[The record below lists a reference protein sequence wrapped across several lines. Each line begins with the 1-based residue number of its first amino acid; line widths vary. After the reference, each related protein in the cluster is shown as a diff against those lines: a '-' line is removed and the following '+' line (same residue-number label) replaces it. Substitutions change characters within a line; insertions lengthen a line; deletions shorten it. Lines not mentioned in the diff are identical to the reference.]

1 MRAVTVKAAAR
12 RDEEL
17 HVLLVWAHLAAVLAA
32 LAALAMG
39 SCWAWA
45 CAAERNAEPEGPVAG
60 TAGLLVAGYGSVRP
74 LELLPDEEIEMRS
87 GMDDWM
93 CVRLP
98 MSKPSRSTNTAQKRR
113 RLVKSGSR
121 GRSVLGRSSL

>member
-17 HVLLVWAHLAAVLAA
+17 HVLLVLAHLAAVLAA

-60 TAGLLVAGYGSVRP
+60 TAGLL
-74 LELLPDEEIEMRS
+74 
-87 GMDDWM
+87 GMARCD
-93 CVRLP
+93 
-98 MSKPSRSTNTAQKRR
+98 
-113 RLVKSGSR
+113 
-121 GRSVLGRSSL
+121 RSSYFPTRRSR